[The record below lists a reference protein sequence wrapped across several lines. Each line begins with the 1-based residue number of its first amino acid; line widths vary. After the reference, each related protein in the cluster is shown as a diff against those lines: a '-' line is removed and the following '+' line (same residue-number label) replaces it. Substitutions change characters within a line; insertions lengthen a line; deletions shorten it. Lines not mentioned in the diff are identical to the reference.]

1 MRPWRTPWGEREGT
15 VKSVSLLIG
24 EKDAA
29 AADGRT
35 FDRLD
40 PMTGQIAS
48 RAAAASVADASAAAD
63 AAAAA
68 FPRWSALGPS
78 ER

>member
-1 MRPWRTPWGEREGT
+1 MKHVNLMIDARE
-15 VKSVSLLIG
+15 V
-24 EKDAA
+24 A

-40 PMTGQIAS
+40 PMTGEVAS
-48 RAAAASVADASAAAD
+48 RAAAAGVADALAAAD

-68 FPRWSALGPS
+68 FPAWSATGPN
-78 ER
+78 ERRA